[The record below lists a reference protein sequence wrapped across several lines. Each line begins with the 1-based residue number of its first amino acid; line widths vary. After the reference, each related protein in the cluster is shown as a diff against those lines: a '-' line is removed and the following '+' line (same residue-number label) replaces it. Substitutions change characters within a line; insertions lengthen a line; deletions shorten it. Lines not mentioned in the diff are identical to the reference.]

1 MWKLTGERGS
11 FGNVIK
17 FLSNDTFHHFGDAR
31 PPSWNRKL
39 DLTFHWELWF
49 SISIHSL
56 PHLNVNV
63 GKNPHPDRYFSV
75 ESGSI
80 WFYFLEETPQLVDS
94 VYVFL
99 ALLWNEAMIISK
111 LQQKPSRKYETSK
124 RRKYKKTNTK
134 IQNRKYK
141 MALCSDDQVA
151 EAAKCGRLLIEST
164 PSAQFSII

>member
-1 MWKLTGERGS
+1 MSKSEKIRILSDIFPLNQVPFDFTSWK
-11 FGNVIK
+11 
-17 FLSNDTFHHFGDAR
+17 
-31 PPSWNRKL
+31 KL
-39 DLTFHWELWF
+39 
-49 SISIHSL
+49 
-56 PHLNVNV
+56 P
-63 GKNPHPDRYFSV
+63 GR
-75 ESGSI
+75 
-80 WFYFLEETPQLVDS
+80 QLVDS

-111 LQQKPSRKYETSK
+111 LEKAFKKIRNIQKYR
-124 RRKYKKTNTK
+124 KTNTK

>member
-1 MWKLTGERGS
+1 MSKSEKIRILSDIFPLNQVPFDFTSWK
-11 FGNVIK
+11 
-17 FLSNDTFHHFGDAR
+17 
-31 PPSWNRKL
+31 KL
-39 DLTFHWELWF
+39 
-49 SISIHSL
+49 
-56 PHLNVNV
+56 P
-63 GKNPHPDRYFSV
+63 GC
-75 ESGSI
+75 
-80 WFYFLEETPQLVDS
+80 QLVDS

-111 LQQKPSRKYETSK
+111 LEQKPSRKYETSK
-124 RRKYKKTNTK
+124 RRKYRKTNTK

>member
-1 MWKLTGERGS
+1 MSKSGKIRILSDIFLLNQVPFDFTSWK
-11 FGNVIK
+11 
-17 FLSNDTFHHFGDAR
+17 
-31 PPSWNRKL
+31 KL
-39 DLTFHWELWF
+39 
-49 SISIHSL
+49 
-56 PHLNVNV
+56 P
-63 GKNPHPDRYFSV
+63 GR
-75 ESGSI
+75 
-80 WFYFLEETPQLVDS
+80 QLVDS

-111 LQQKPSRKYETSK
+111 LEKAFKKIRNIQKYR
-124 RRKYKKTNTK
+124 KTNTK

>member
-1 MWKLTGERGS
+1 MSKSGKIRILSELFPLNKVPFDFTSWKKLPGS
-11 FGNVIK
+11 
-17 FLSNDTFHHFGDAR
+17 
-31 PPSWNRKL
+31 
-39 DLTFHWELWF
+39 
-49 SISIHSL
+49 
-56 PHLNVNV
+56 
-63 GKNPHPDRYFSV
+63 
-75 ESGSI
+75 
-80 WFYFLEETPQLVDS
+80 QLVDS

-111 LQQKPSRKYETSK
+111 LEKAFKKKRNIQ
-124 RRKYKKTNTK
+124 RRKYRKTNTK